1 MSKQREVSIKVPQL
15 HNDGTEIP
23 SEVVKKLETLML
35 SWFGG
40 FTRRSV
46 QGAWVNDMGKRFDD
60 YLWEYDLACGQY
72 NGDKHVDDWLRA
84 LAHIVKVDCAQE
96 SVYVRLWDGSVQ
108 FV

>member
-15 HNDGTEIP
+15 HNDGTEVAP
-23 SEVVKKLETLML
+23 EVVKKLETLML

-60 YLWEYDLACGQY
+60 YLWEYDLACSQY

-84 LAHIVKVDCAQE
+84 LAHIVKVDCAQA
-96 SVYVRLWDGSVQ
+96 SVYVRLFDGSVQ